1 MKLIFPYFY
10 GLHQLYHT
18 AVTSM
23 LIHNYDKNAE
33 VICLTSTKDQ
43 TEVLLKAK
51 SYYKNTSTTVL
62 ELPQPFR
69 FKYLNIK
76 KKKYPYVR
84 SMVKKAK
91 KILQSADAI
100 ITTSHGTYKMY
111 HDHKIDKPLYIYQYH
126 GMGDRK
132 YGFDPRLSKYSLIL
146 IGGEYHYKRLI
157 EEKIG
162 TPEKIKI
169 VGYPKFDFPINYK
182 SIKKELFKNDNP
194 IVLYAPHWQPKLTSY
209 KKFAVPILKFFQKHK
224 EYNLIFAPHI
234 LLSHW
239 KVRMGYN
246 TNLQHFKTDNIILDF
261 GSDYTTNGTYLAVSD
276 IYMGDVSS
284 MVYEFL
290 ARKPRPCVFINAHNV
305 NWQNNVDYRFWQY
318 GPVIDD
324 ISQLE
329 EKLKETINNKEYF
342 KAIQEENVKKY
353 IQITNEKS
361 SARAA
366 KAIVEFMK
374 KKGF

>member
-1 MKLIFPYFY
+1 MKIVFPYFY

-23 LIHNYDKNAE
+23 LISKYDKNTE
-33 VICLTSTKDQ
+33 VICLTSTKEQ
-43 TEVLLKAK
+43 TEVLLKTK
-51 SYYKNTSTTVL
+51 SYFKNTSTKIL

-76 KKKYPYVR
+76 KKRYPYVR
-84 SMVKKAK
+84 SMVKKGK

-100 ITTSHGTYKMY
+100 VTTSHGTYKMY
-111 HDHKIDKPLYIYQYH
+111 HGYKINKPLYIYQYH
-126 GMGDRK
+126 GIGDRR

-157 EEKIG
+157 REKIV

-169 VGYPKFDFPINYK
+169 VGYPKFDFPIDIK
-182 SIKKELFKNDNP
+182 SIKEKLFKNDNP

-209 KKFAVPILKFFQKHK
+209 KKFAVPILEFFQKHK

-239 KVRMGYN
+239 KVRMNYN
-246 TNLQHFKTDNIILDF
+246 TNLKRYESDNIILDF
-261 GSDYTTNGTYLAVSD
+261 GSDYTTNGTYLAISD
-276 IYMGDVSS
+276 IYTGDVSS

-290 ARKPRPCVFINAHNV
+290 ARKPRPCVFLNAHGVNWKNNV
-305 NWQNNVDYRFWQY
+305 NYRFWDY
-318 GPVIDD
+318 GPVVEKIENLENK
-324 ISQLE
+324 IKEAVHSQNYLE
-329 EKLKETINNKEYF
+329 LQRKRIKEYMELT
-342 KAIQEENVKKY
+342 EE
-353 IQITNEKS
+353 S
-361 SARAA
+361 SSKRAA
-366 KAIVEFMK
+366 KAILEFLGK
-374 KKGF
+374 RKV